1 MKSLSKYL
9 LALPFVAALFIY
21 FPTLNFPFQFDDFIT
36 IINNGGLKDFKDVK
50 DLNKFL
56 NPNYRTVSFF
66 SWSLSFLFGEHNPI
80 YYRLPSLFLH
90 LINGFLL
97 LILIQKIEIAKN
109 YKISYPSKFFGVG
122 MFLLH
127 PIQTQAVIYISQQS
141 TLLAAFFFL
150 VLIIGYFNFR
160 SSYNNSTIAC
170 KGLRL
175 IFLVIIFL
183 LGVKSKQNVATAIFI
198 IPLIELV
205 FFRKYKHFNFI
216 FSSLIASSVIAGSVY
231 FVLGNRTSE
240 VLGISRLD
248 YLQTQIIV
256 IGYYIKLIF
265 IPIGQSIDHDVLI
278 KSQLTSFYFW
288 LNLLLHISI
297 LVLAFT
303 NRKNK
308 TFLFGVLFFY
318 FALCLESSIF
328 PIRDAMFEHRMYF
341 PIIGLI
347 FVFISLIEKLPTKA
361 VVVIFPLIVALFFLT
376 SINRTKVWASEK
388 LLWENVVESYP
399 ENPRAYA
406 NLGSIFYN
414 QNKID
419 SAQTLFQKAISLK
432 PDHYES
438 LNNLGL
444 IHISKGEYQVAIHY
458 LNKSIALNPSN
469 EFALN
474 NLGICWENSNA
485 NGQAISYYRKA
496 LKVNPYF
503 KNALLNQAVVFEKV
517 GQFDEAIYNYLRL
530 EKIDKNFPNLYFNL
544 GNCYLKSNNYI
555 NAKKCYFKSLEL
567 DGGTADNFSNLGISY
582 YQLNN
587 PDSAYYYFKMAYQK
601 DSSREDVKS
610 NIEFLTKKIH
620 KKE

>member
-9 LALPFVAALFIY
+9 LALPFAAALFIY
-21 FPTLNFPFQFDDFIT
+21 LPTLKFPFQFDDFIT
-36 IINNGGLKDFKDVK
+36 IINNVGLNDFEDVK
-50 DLNKFL
+50 DLGKLL

-80 YYRLPSLFLH
+80 YYRLPSLLLH
-90 LINGFLL
+90 LINGFLFL
-97 LILIQKIEIAKN
+97 VLIQKIETVRN
-109 YKISYPSKFFGVG
+109 YKISFPSKFFGVG
-122 MFLLH
+122 LFLLH

-150 VLIIGYFNFR
+150 ILIIGYFNFR
-160 SSYNNSTIAC
+160 GSFDNSTIVG

-175 IFLVIIFL
+175 IFLAIIFL
-183 LGVKSKQNVATAIFI
+183 LGIKSKQNVATAIFI
-198 IPLIELV
+198 IPLIELA
-205 FFRKYKHFNFI
+205 FFRNYKHFNFI

-231 FVLGNRTSE
+231 FFLGNRTSE

-256 IGYYIKLIF
+256 IGYYLKLIF
-265 IPIGQSIDHDVLI
+265 IPIGQSIDHDILI
-278 KSQLTSFYFW
+278 KSQLSNFNFW
-288 LNLLLHISI
+288 LSLLLHISI
-297 LVLAFT
+297 LVFAFAK
-303 NRKNK
+303 RKNK
-308 TFLFGVLFFY
+308 TILFGVLFFY
-318 FALCLESSIF
+318 FASCLESSIF

-347 FVFISLIEKLPTKA
+347 VVFVSLTDKINQKA
-361 VVVIFPLIVALFFLT
+361 GVIIFPLIVALLFLT
-376 SINRTKVWASEK
+376 SINRTKVWAK
-388 LLWENVVESYP
+388 DKFLWENVVENYP
-399 ENPRAYA
+399 ENARAYA
-406 NLGSIFYN
+406 NLGFIYYN

-458 LNKSIALNPSN
+458 LNKSIALNPAN

-485 NGQAISYYRKA
+485 NGQAISNYRKA
-496 LKVNPYF
+496 LRVNPYF

-517 GQFDEAIYNYLRL
+517 GQFDEAIFNYLRL

-555 NAKKCYFKSLEL
+555 NAKKCYFKSLEK

-587 PDSAYYYFKMAYQK
+587 SDSAYFYFKKAYQK
-601 DSSREDVKS
+601 DSSRADVKS
-610 NIEFLTKKIH
+610 NIEFLTKNLR

>member
-1 MKSLSKYL
+1 
-9 LALPFVAALFIY
+9 
-21 FPTLNFPFQFDDFIT
+21 
-36 IINNGGLKDFKDVK
+36 
-50 DLNKFL
+50 
-56 NPNYRTVSFF
+56 
-66 SWSLSFLFGEHNPI
+66 
-80 YYRLPSLFLH
+80 LPSLFLH
-90 LINGFLL
+90 LINGLFL
-97 LILIQKIEIAKN
+97 LILIQKIEIATN

-122 MFLLH
+122 LFLLH

-141 TLLAAFFFL
+141 TLFAAFFFL
-150 VLIIGYFNFR
+150 ILIIGYFNFR
-160 SSYNNSTIAC
+160 SSYNNSTIAS

-175 IFLVIIFL
+175 IFLAIIFL

-198 IPLIELV
+198 IPLIELA

-231 FVLGNRTSE
+231 FLLGNRTSE

-278 KSQLTSFYFW
+278 KSQLTNFYFW
-288 LNLLLHISI
+288 LSLLLHVSI

-303 NRKNK
+303 KRNNK
-308 TFLFGVLFFY
+308 TILFGVLFFY

-347 FVFISLIEKLPTKA
+347 FIFISLTEKLQSKA
-361 VVVIFPLIVALFFLT
+361 VVVIFPLIIALFFLT

-388 LLWENVVESYP
+388 LLWENVVECYP

-474 NLGICWENSNA
+474 NLGICWENSNS

-555 NAKKCYFKSLEL
+555 NAKKCYFKSLKL

-582 YQLNN
+582 YQLNKS
-587 PDSAYYYFKMAYQK
+587 DSAYFYFKKAYQK
-601 DSSREDVKS
+601 DSTREDVKS